1 MGSPFDSRP
10 YKSVRGALDAFTVKQ
25 LPFITVVS
33 RPSTASAAS
42 IMQMQP
48 DSAAQQ
54 APARTVRP
62 LTGGSAAFSPKWVP
76 DKLRP
81 APRSRSASA
90 EGTAR
95 TGRGAAPAASG
106 RGAQARADPAVAAAF
121 EDNSVLRAA
130 VAALVAMLGREKK
143 LKKDADAQA
152 EVLRQKCIELEQAV
166 EEVENRGQDGGKAW
180 RTNSK
185 KMQNYGPL
193 APSSVMD
200 PFAEEQRIIRERE
213 QRMAEKERRRKE
225 ARDGAQA
232 AHAASEVKCAATMMH
247 S

>member
-10 YKSVRGALDAFTVKQ
+10 YKSVRGPLDEFTVKQ

-42 IMQMQP
+42 ITQMRP
-48 DSAAQQ
+48 DSAAQPAAA

-62 LTGGSAAFSPKWVP
+62 LTGSAAFSPKWVP
-76 DKLRP
+76 DKLRSA
-81 APRSRSASA
+81 APQSRSA

-106 RGAQARADPAVAAAF
+106 RGAGARAVPAEAALF
-121 EDNSVLRAA
+121 EDNSVLRAE

-143 LKKDADAQA
+143 LKRDADAQID
-152 EVLRQKCIELEQAV
+152 VLRQKCIELEQAV

-180 RTNSK
+180 RTNTK
-185 KMQNYGPL
+185 KMLNYGPL
-193 APSSVMD
+193 APSSIMD

-213 QRMAEKERRRKE
+213 QRLAERERRRGE
-225 ARDGAQA
+225 ARQA
-232 AHAASEVKCAATMMH
+232 SRAAPEVKCAATMMH

>member
-25 LPFITVVS
+25 LPFITVAS

-42 IMQMQP
+42 ITQMQP

-54 APARTVRP
+54 APARTVGP
-62 LTGGSAAFSPKWVP
+62 LTGGSAAFSPKWVA

-81 APRSRSASA
+81 APRSRSA

-106 RGAQARADPAVAAAF
+106 RGAEARADPAEAAAF

-180 RTNSK
+180 RTNTK

-213 QRMAEKERRRKE
+213 QRLAEKERRRKE

-232 AHAASEVKCAATMMH
+232 THAASEVKCAATMMH